1 MKIDAPTSNDVKTP
15 RGGESPSHIGFTSG
29 VLPEVRTPVATDLP
43 TGVSTKNVLPDTSK
57 TNQDTHWFTLRCAY
71 GQESKINEHLKEA
84 GVTTFYPTLTTVKR
98 INGKRRE
105 VEESRAP
112 NLLFAYGTFDEL
124 KTYVYDNDTFK
135 HLRFYYRHYHVGSR
149 IEQEPL
155 IIPDDQMNSFKLI
168 CEAKEPDI
176 IIIPETIRKFQK
188 GELVRVIAGPFEG
201 VIGTVARYQGQQ
213 RVGIVVDGLLTAIT
227 AYVPS
232 GCLEFLEEK

>member
-15 RGGESPSHIGFTSG
+15 RGGESPSHIRLTSG
-29 VLPEVRTPVATDLP
+29 VLPEVQTPKAADLP
-43 TGVSTKNVLPDTSK
+43 TGVSTRNVLSDTSK

-135 HLRFYYRHYHVGSR
+135 HLRFYYRHYHVGNR

-155 IIPDDQMNSFKLI
+155 IIPEDQMNSFIRI
-168 CEAKEPDI
+168 CESKEDDVI
-176 IIIPETIRKFQK
+176 ISSEVIRKFQK
-188 GELVRVIAGPFEG
+188 NKLVRIIEGPFKG
-201 VIGTVARYQGQQ
+201 VIGTVSRYQGQQ
-213 RVGIVVDGLLTAIT
+213 RVGIVIDGLLTVAT